1 VELIDKNRS
10 MMARRK
16 ILASQP
22 PGSQLVEQAVRPIKS
37 KSISLIALSLRQQYD
52 LRRQFRNK
60 SYIKKRTRF

>member
-1 VELIDKNRS
+1 VELLDKNRS

-22 PGSQLVEQAVRPIKS
+22 PGSQLVEQAVRSIKS